1 LNPHEQGTGG
11 GPGDGERDRMD
22 IVIVGGPH
30 SGVGKTLAA
39 EIAVRTLA
47 SRSVGAIKL
56 TVADGERELGHDHGA
71 SALVVADA
79 AGICG
84 RGMSCGVCET
94 VSRRTP
100 SRLITSDGAVR
111 KPNTDTWRLH
121 NAGAVAVAWV
131 IALRE
136 GAPAALD
143 AAIAHVRSRGAQ
155 MVVIEG
161 TTSLEWLAA
170 RASVMVAT
178 DPGRRWKEVA
188 LRHVG
193 SCDIVLHNSLPIPSG
208 DIPAPAEFVAA
219 KPLVCDLARPLDP
232 GTATY
237 VCRLQALCGIRSSP
251 ASAGG
256 AARAGR

>member
-1 LNPHEQGTGG
+1 
-11 GPGDGERDRMD
+11 MD

-47 SRSVGAIKL
+47 HRAVGAIKL
-56 TVADGERELGHDHGA
+56 TVADGERDLGHDHGA
-71 SALVVADA
+71 SALIVADA

-94 VSRRTP
+94 VSTRTP
-100 SRLITSDGAVR
+100 SRLITSDGAIR

-121 NAGAVAVAWV
+121 NAGAIAVAWV

-136 GAPAALD
+136 GAPAAVN
-143 AAIAHVRSRGAQ
+143 AAIAHLRARGAQ

-161 TTSLEWLAA
+161 TTSLEWLAPL
-170 RASVMVAT
+170 ASVMVAT

-188 LRHVG
+188 LLHVG
-193 SCDIVLHNSLPIPSG
+193 SCDIVLRNRMPTASG
-208 DIPAPAEFVAA
+208 DIQAPPQFLAA
-219 KPLVCDLARPLDP
+219 KPLDCDLARPQHP
-232 GTATY
+232 GTVAY
-237 VCRLQALCGIRSSP
+237 VSRLRALCGVMSSP

>member
-1 LNPHEQGTGG
+1 
-11 GPGDGERDRMD
+11 MD
-22 IVIVGGPH
+22 VVVVGGPH

-39 EIAVRTLA
+39 EIAVRALEGHA
-47 SRSVGAIKL
+47 VGAIKL
-56 TVADGERELGHDHGA
+56 TVADGERDLGHDHGA
-71 SALVVADA
+71 SALIVADA

-94 VSRRTP
+94 VSTRTP
-100 SRLITSDGAVR
+100 SRLITSDGAIR

-136 GAPAALD
+136 GAPAAVD
-143 AAIAHVRSRGAQ
+143 AALEHLRGRGAK
-155 MVVIEG
+155 MAVIEG
-161 TTSLEWLAA
+161 TTSLEWLAP

-193 SCDIVLHNSLPIPSG
+193 SCDVVLRNRVPRASG
-208 DIPAPAEFVAA
+208 DIPAPAQFFAA
-219 KPLVCDLARPLDP
+219 KPLDCDLGRAQDP
-232 GTATY
+232 GTSSY
-237 VCRLQALCGIRSSP
+237 ISRLQALCGITSSP
-251 ASAGG
+251 ASAGAG
-256 AARAGR
+256 RAGR